1 MKILLCILSLFLLRL
16 RAGVLVFLALVSAS
30 ASQAADAPT
39 GEKIYRERCAVCHGA
54 HGEGTPKGY
63 PKPLAGSRS
72 VAQLTRLIS
81 KTMPEDDPGTCVGK
95 EAEKV
100 AAYIYDAFYSR
111 AAQARNAP
119 PRLELARLTVNQYRN
134 VMIDLI
140 GSFREPAK
148 YDDERGLEA
157 EYFNS
162 PRPGRGKPVLSRRD
176 AEVRFKF
183 GEASP
188 DPKIQPKEFAIRWR
202 GSVLAPETGEYEFI
216 LRTDNGARLWVNDPT
231 KPLIDAWVRSGSDS
245 QYRASI
251 RLLGGRAY
259 PLRLECFKSARDKSA
274 GITLAWKVPQ
284 LAEDVIPRR
293 HLSPRTAPEL
303 FVLTTPFPPD
313 DRSTGYERGTSI
325 SSAWVQATRDASL
338 ETAAYIAAHLSELAG
353 AGDSGSERAKKV
365 REFCRRFVE
374 RAFRR
379 PLSEELVK
387 QYVDRPLAGG
397 ADLETA
403 VKRVVLL
410 ALNSP
415 RFLYPE
421 VGQKLDGYT
430 IASRLSLRLWDSLP
444 DRALLEAAAAGKLA
458 TPTQVAGQAERML
471 ADPRAHAKLRS
482 FFLQW
487 VKVDPPPDLSKNRAH
502 FPGFDQL
509 IAADLRT
516 SLDLFLDDVLWSK
529 ASDFRQLLL
538 ADYLFLNGRLG
549 RFYGLGLPADAP
561 FQKVPLEAAQ
571 RAGILTHPY
580 LMATF
585 AYTESSSP
593 IHRGV
598 FLARSILGQGLRP
611 PPEAVAPLPPDLRP
625 ELTTR
630 ERVLLQTQ
638 PQACQSCHG
647 VINPLGFAMEHFDAV
662 GRFRSKEKG
671 RPIDSSGAYQTR
683 SGQLV
688 KFAGVPDLAKF
699 LAQSDEV
706 HEAIVEQ
713 LFHHLVRQPI
723 RAYGMD
729 RSAELKRCFVASACN
744 LRKLVVEIMTATALK
759 NNHPK
764 EKKS

>member
-1 MKILLCILSLFLLRL
+1 MNTFASIPYLSSLRL
-16 RAGVLVFLALVSAS
+16 WGGVVACLSILAAVLRAEEPA
-30 ASQAADAPT
+30 

-54 HGEGTPKGY
+54 HGEGTPKGF

-81 KTMPEDDPGTCVGK
+81 KTMPEDDPGTCVG
-95 EAEKV
+95 EDAQKV

-134 VMIDLI
+134 VVADLI
-140 GSFREPAK
+140 GSFRESAK
-148 YDDERGLEA
+148 PEEEHGLEA

-162 PRPGRGKPVLSRRD
+162 PRPGRGKPVLARRD
-176 AEVRFKF
+176 PEVRFKF

-188 DPKIQPKEFAIRWR
+188 DQKIQPKEFAIRWR

-216 LRTDNGARLWVNDPT
+216 LRTDNGARLWVNDPS

-245 QYRASI
+245 EYRASI

-259 PLRLECFKSARDKSA
+259 PLRLECFKSARDKTA

-293 HLSPRTAPEL
+293 NLSPRSAPEL

-313 DRSTGYERGTSI
+313 DRSTGYERGTSV
-325 SSAWVQATRDASL
+325 SSAWVQSTRDASL
-338 ETAAYIAAHLSELAG
+338 ETAAYVAAHLNELAG
-353 AGDSGSERAKKV
+353 VGDSGSERQKKV

-374 RAFRR
+374 RAFR
-379 PLSEELVK
+379 LQVSEELIK

-397 ADLETA
+397 NDLEA
-403 VKRVVLL
+403 GVKRVVLL
-410 ALNSP
+410 TLNSP

-421 VGQKLDGYT
+421 IGQLDSYT
-430 IASRLSLRLWDSLP
+430 VASRLSLSLWDSLP
-444 DRALLEAAAAGKLA
+444 DRELLDAAATGKLA
-458 TPTQVAGQAERML
+458 TDTQVAGQTERML
-471 ADPRAHAKLRS
+471 ADLRAHTKLRS

-502 FPGFDQL
+502 YPGFDQL

-529 ASDFRQLLL
+529 TSDFRQLLQ
-538 ADYLFLNGRLG
+538 ADYLFLNGRLA
-549 RFYGLGLPADAP
+549 RFYGLDVPADAP
-561 FQKVPLEAAQ
+561 FQKVTIESAQ

-585 AYTESSSP
+585 AYTDSSSP

-598 FLARSILGQGLRP
+598 FLARSILGLGLRP
-611 PPEAVAPLPPDLRP
+611 PPEAVAPLSPELRP

-662 GRFRSKEKG
+662 GRFRSLEKG

-683 SGQLV
+683 SGKTV
-688 KFAGVPDLAKF
+688 KFTGVPDLAKF

-723 RAYGMD
+723 RAYGIE
-729 RSAELKRCFVASACN
+729 RSAELKRSFVANTCN
-744 LRKLVVEIMTATALK
+744 LRKLVVEIMTATAQK
-759 NNHPK
+759 NNNPK